1 VLSVLSVDGLGR
13 PEALLDLAL
22 LASLGFLGS
31 FGHCV
36 GMCGPLAI
44 AFSLSYGTQNP
55 DPTQTQTLDQAQ
67 TQSRG
72 AAWRSQ
78 GRFHGLLNLGRILS
92 YAIVGAAVGGIGS
105 LVVASGQL
113 AGIESNLRQGLS
125 LLTGAMLVWFGL
137 AQVRPDW
144 VPMLPLWHP
153 LGGTAGHDRLGKT
166 IQKLAARRTWWM
178 PLAVGALWG
187 LMPCGFLYAAQIK
200 AVESGGAIAG
210 ALSMLAFGLGT
221 VPMMWGVGVSA
232 GFLSRDRRSQL
243 YRLAGW
249 ITLLVGTLTLL
260 RTDEM
265 TDYTGYG
272 ALLALLVALAARPLA
287 RWWGWPLRYR
297 RGIGVGAY
305 GLALA
310 HGARMMD
317 HTFQWQVDV
326 IGFMVPLH
334 QVGVWAGFWAA
345 LLMTPLALTSC
356 DRAIAFLGRSRWR
369 RLHLLSIPALILAA
383 IHTCCLGSHF
393 LGALHI
399 THAHGLRTCAIAA
412 LVLGVL
418 GLRLAI
424 ATPKPTV

>member
-1 VLSVLSVDGLGR
+1 MLSVLGVDGLGR

-22 LASLGFLGS
+22 LMSLGFLGS

-44 AFSLSYGTQNP
+44 AFSLSYGAEESK
-55 DPTQTQTLDQAQ
+55 TLN
-67 TQSRG
+67 SRTA
-72 AAWRSQ
+72 AAWRSHL
-78 GRFHGLLNLGRILS
+78 GFHGLLNLGRILS

-105 LVVASGQL
+105 LLVASGQL
-113 AGIESNLRQGLS
+113 AGIESDLRQGLS
-125 LLTGAMLVWFGL
+125 LLTGALLVWFGL

-144 VPMLPLWHP
+144 VPSLPLWHP
-153 LGGTAGHDRLGKT
+153 LAGAAGHDRLGKT
-166 IQKLAARRTWWM
+166 IQTLAARRTWWM
-178 PLAVGALWG
+178 PLAVGGLWG

-210 ALSMLAFGLGT
+210 AFSMLAFGLGT

-249 ITLLVGTLTLL
+249 ITLTVGILTLL

-272 ALLALLVALAARPLA
+272 ALLALLLALAARPLS

-297 RGIGVGAY
+297 RAIGVGAY

-317 HTFQWQVDV
+317 HTFQWQMDV
-326 IGFMVPLH
+326 VGFMVPLH
-334 QVGVWAGFWAA
+334 QVGVWTGFWAA

-356 DRAIAFLGRSRWR
+356 DRAIAVLGRRRWR

-399 THAHGLRTCAIAA
+399 TQAHSLRTGAIAA
-412 LVLGVL
+412 IVLAVL

-424 ATPKPTV
+424 ATPKPTI